1 MNSHN
6 CSSIPY
12 QYMEH
17 LPRKVYHALSSQSPF
32 SHPHSRVT
40 MFLCF
45 FFQWRIFFASSR
57 TSYRRYPTLLHFLC
71 IPMSGFFQN
80 NIFEIHIFAWIV
92 CHPFLLLNGVP
103 LYEYSALHLLS
114 YWWIGEWLCQLG
126 ASMSKLI

>member
-12 QYMEH
+12 QDMEH
-17 LPRKVYHALSSQSPF
+17 LPRKVYYALSSQSLF

-40 MFLCF
+40 MFLWF
-45 FFQWRIFFASSR
+45 FFSQWRIFFASSR

-80 NIFEIHIFAWIV
+80 NIFEIHLYFCMNCVSPLFIVKWCSIVWIFRSSST
-92 CHPFLLLNGVP
+92 FLLMD
-103 LYEYSALHLLS
+103 
-114 YWWIGEWLCQLG
+114 WWITVPAWGFYE
-126 ASMSKLI
+126 